1 MNRLLSLLLIS
12 STLYFFAC
20 NNKKDKNYEP
30 KPEAIYFDYQITGK
44 EGDDN
49 LTVMLQYRDGGE
61 DGDAIAVGKVIL
73 DGEIVTVDS
82 AKMTGFF
89 YELHKPISSFS
100 GKHTIVFT
108 GADQKEYKEEFEF
121 QPVVLVIV
129 VADSIRRNEPGIDS
143 IVFVFEGLEFEDYVR
158 VVLTD
163 TSFDNDG
170 INRVDTVVTGHL
182 YITKADLEFLANG
195 PIQLEFILK
204 HERPVKNG
212 TEAGGRLLITYSLKR
227 DFFLKN

>member
-1 MNRLLSLLLIS
+1 MNRFLSLLLIS

-30 KPEAIYFDYQITGK
+30 EPEAIYFDYQITGK

-121 QPVVLVIV
+121 QPVVLLTAI
-129 VADSIRRNEPGIDS
+129 ADTIKKNEL
-143 IVFVFEGLEFEDYVR
+143 VFSFQGMEVEDYIR

-163 TSFDNDG
+163 TSFYNDG
-170 INRVDTVVTGHL
+170 INVVSTVSDGKLV
-182 YITKADLEFLANG
+182 ISQSDLENITPG
-195 PIQLEFILK
+195 PVQLEFIREY
-204 HERPVKNG
+204 ERPVKNG

-227 DFFLKN
+227 EFILKD

>member
-108 GADQKEYKEEFEF
+108 DADQKEYKEEFEF
-121 QPVVLVIV
+121 QPVVLLTAI
-129 VADSIRRNEPGIDS
+129 ADTIKKNEL
-143 IVFVFEGLEFEDYVR
+143 VFSFQGMEAEDYIR

-163 TSFDNDG
+163 TSFYNDG
-170 INRVDTVVTGHL
+170 INVVSTVSDGKLV
-182 YITKADLEFLANG
+182 ISQSDLANIALG
-195 PIQLEFILK
+195 PVQLEFIREY
-204 HERPVKNG
+204 ERPVKNG

-227 DFFLKN
+227 EFIMKD

>member
-1 MNRLLSLLLIS
+1 MNRFLSLLLIS

-121 QPVVLVIV
+121 QPVVLLTAI
-129 VADSIRRNEPGIDS
+129 ADTIKKNEL
-143 IVFVFEGLEFEDYVR
+143 VFSFQGMEAEDYIR

-163 TSFDNDG
+163 TSFYNDG
-170 INRVDTVVTGHL
+170 INVVSTVSDGKLV
-182 YITKADLEFLANG
+182 ISQSDLANIALG
-195 PIQLEFILK
+195 PVQLEFIREY
-204 HERPVKNG
+204 ERPVKNG

-227 DFFLKN
+227 EFILKD

>member
-108 GADQKEYKEEFEF
+108 DADQKEYKEEFEF
-121 QPVVLVIV
+121 QPVDLLTAIADTIKKNELVFSFQGME
-129 VADSIRRNEPGIDS
+129 A
-143 IVFVFEGLEFEDYVR
+143 EDYIR

-163 TSFDNDG
+163 TSFYNDG
-170 INRVDTVVTGHL
+170 INVVSTVSDGKLV
-182 YITKADLEFLANG
+182 ISQSDLENITPG
-195 PIQLEFILK
+195 PVQLEFIREY
-204 HERPVKNG
+204 ERPVKNG

-227 DFFLKN
+227 EFILIN